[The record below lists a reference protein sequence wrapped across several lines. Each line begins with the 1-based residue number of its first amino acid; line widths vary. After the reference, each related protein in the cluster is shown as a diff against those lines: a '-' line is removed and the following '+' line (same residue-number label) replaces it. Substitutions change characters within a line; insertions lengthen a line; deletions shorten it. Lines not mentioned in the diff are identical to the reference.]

1 MPRLTRRYLSEINA
15 LPWPTVLQGL
25 GVTAPAH
32 QTGASAFM
40 MACRA
45 ADRSPSLRFDKR
57 GFFHCFSCGGSGD
70 VFGFVLRYLATGG
83 AHHDFRFAAHSS
95 DPFSPAKAVLEP
107 RAYSQAIKHFAQTHA
122 IGRRAPAG
130 FE

>member
-32 QTGASAFM
+32 QPGASAFM

-45 ADRSPSLRFDKR
+45 ADRSPSLRFDRR
-57 GFFHCFSCGGSGD
+57 GFFHCFSCGGNGD
-70 VFGFVLRYLATGG
+70 VFGFVLRYLATSG
-83 AHHDFRFAAHSS
+83 AHHDLKFAPYAA
-95 DPFSPAKAVLEP
+95 DPFSHAKPVLEP
-107 RAYSQAIKHFAQTHA
+107 RAYSRAIKHFAQKHA
-122 IGRRAPAG
+122 IRRHEPATG
-130 FE
+130 E